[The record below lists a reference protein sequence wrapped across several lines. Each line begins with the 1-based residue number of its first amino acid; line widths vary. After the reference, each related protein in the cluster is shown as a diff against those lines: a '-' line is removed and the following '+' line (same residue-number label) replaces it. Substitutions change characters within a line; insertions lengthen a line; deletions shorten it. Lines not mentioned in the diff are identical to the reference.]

1 MKGISKQMW
10 INLLIC
16 VVAVVIVVK
25 VWKGLKK
32 INDFLPYIAAVIAA
46 FVIFFYWIYE
56 RSEPRFLTPLIDKV
70 APFFPNKTTFEPSRR

>member
-16 VVAVVIVVK
+16 VVAVVIVIK